1 MDYGHET
8 LLKSPRC
15 HTPCCCCSTRCCVL
29 DLRPGTCQSCQVGRA
44 QNPQIMV
51 NPPFLAF
58 PCPVKC
64 RQDLFHWGRL
74 HPVSPRRLVTASFS
88 SASNLQRAARP
99 HAFTQLL
106 VNLNGCTNDLAGEIV
121 CAHRTTLRQLDVFR
135 RSRRLLFPGRRLPAI
150 ALAQARRAGLPA
162 REKPSSSVASVPL
175 W

>member
-1 MDYGHET
+1 
-8 LLKSPRC
+8 
-15 HTPCCCCSTRCCVL
+15 
-29 DLRPGTCQSCQVGRA
+29 
-44 QNPQIMV
+44 MV

-175 W
+175 CSGAGLCAVGRASVLVGRASVLVGRASVPV

>member
-1 MDYGHET
+1 
-8 LLKSPRC
+8 
-15 HTPCCCCSTRCCVL
+15 
-29 DLRPGTCQSCQVGRA
+29 
-44 QNPQIMV
+44 MV

-162 REKPSSSVASVPL
+162 REKPSSSVASVLVGRASVLVGRASVLVGRASVQWGGPL
-175 W
+175 CSGAGLCARQG